1 MTELHEAAAKDDVK
15 TLQCLLVK
23 SDIDVDA
30 EDWDWGKRTALHIA
44 ACNGSTATVKLLL
57 DHGADMEMR
66 MTGGWIPAHC
76 AAEGGHVVVLRL
88 LMEYKCP
95 MNVQD
100 DSGDTP
106 VNIATVYGH
115 KDVVMLLQKAIK

>member
-1 MTELHEAAAKDDVK
+1 MVSLTGSNVLYLDVETTGRTEHYLCR
-15 TLQCLLVK
+15 L
-23 SDIDVDA
+23 
-30 EDWDWGKRTALHIA
+30 
-44 ACNGSTATVKLLL
+44 GSTATVKRLL

-100 DSGDTP
+100 DLGDTP